1 MKPNLRRSSLFALP
15 LLAACGAPATPAT
28 SPASG
33 VAPPEATVAPAPQP
47 PLPSEPAPTVRL
59 PADVHPIAQKLVL
72 TIDPSA
78 DRFSGVADIDVL
90 LDKSRSTVW
99 VNGKK
104 LSVSRVTAR
113 SGSGPE
119 LVGTWAE
126 TTAGGFASITFA
138 QVLPAGN
145 ATLHLEYDAP
155 FEKSDGGL
163 YKFTESGTSY
173 AFTQFESIFAREAF
187 PCFDEPDFKIPFDV
201 TLVVPQ
207 GAQAIS
213 NAHEVER
220 KTEGANVRV
229 HFAKTEPL
237 PSYLVAFAVGPLDI
251 VAAPDLPPNGVRK
264 RPLPFRIIATK
275 GQGARA
281 AYAAAHGGEIL
292 SLLEQYFGIEYP
304 YDKLDLLAVGDKGG
318 AMENAGAVTFGD
330 VYLLFDEKDAPP
342 FWRQRSFAGITAH
355 ELAHQWFG
363 DLVTARFWNDIW
375 LNEAFAT
382 WLAPKV
388 VEKWNAKMDAPE
400 GLLDNVQG
408 AMLED
413 SLVNARSIRQPIV
426 TNDDIL
432 NAFDGITYQK
442 GAGVL
447 SMFERWIGPDKF
459 QRGVAE
465 YMTTHRF
472 GNGTAD
478 DFLDAESHAA
488 GRDVKTPFH
497 TFLDQPG
504 VPFITASVKCDGTP
518 RLHMKQSRFLP
529 VGSTG
534 DTNKT
539 WQIPVCATYPSA
551 SPNAKAGTAESCTLL
566 TDVEGDLPLGAT
578 CPAWVMPNADGAG
591 YYGFTLA
598 PDDLKKLR
606 TLGLPKLS
614 WRERIAYETSITLGY
629 KSAATS
635 FKDAIEAAAALAGDP
650 HPDVSGEA
658 MGFVGRA
665 IEWFHGEPALLA
677 AAERY
682 GAKLYKPIYKRLGW
696 EPKKGEAP
704 EVTELRSSV
713 ISFLAFTA
721 KDKEVRA
728 EAKRRGLLYL
738 GYKKDGALHPEAVDS
753 TLVGIAV
760 SVVGEEAD
768 RALWD
773 ATKKM
778 LKDAVDPVIRGR
790 LLAVL
795 VQPKAPAMADAV
807 RELTF
812 DPVLRPTEV
821 FSPIFGPMGD
831 IETRDAAW
839 AWAKA
844 NFDRLTAV
852 LPARSH
858 AALARLGSDY
868 CDEAHAKDIESF
880 FTKERVAAMEGAP
893 RILASNLE
901 GIRLCAAR
909 SQAQEPSGREFF
921 SKMK

>member
-1 MKPNLRRSSLFALP
+1 MKRTLRTSSLFALP
-15 LLAACGAPATPAT
+15 LLAACGAPGTPAT
-28 SPASG
+28 TPTPVIAPPDAAVA
-33 VAPPEATVAPAPQP
+33 VAPRAVA
-47 PLPSEPAPTVRL
+47 PSEPAPTVRL
-59 PADVHPIAQKLVL
+59 PADVRPAAQKLVL

-78 DRFSGVADIDVL
+78 ARFSGVTDIDIV
-90 LDKSRSTVW
+90 LDKARSTVW
-99 VNGKK
+99 VNGKG

-113 SGSGPE
+113 TAGGPE

-138 QVLPAGN
+138 ESLPAGS

-155 FEKSDGGL
+155 FENSDGGL
-163 YKFTESGTSY
+163 YKFTESGTPY

-187 PCFDEPDFKIPFDV
+187 PCFDEPDFKIPFDIA
-201 TLVVPQ
+201 LVVPQ

-213 NAHEVER
+213 NTSEVER
-220 KTEGANVRV
+220 KADGGNVRV

-275 GQGARA
+275 GQGAKA

-330 VYLLFDEKDAPP
+330 EYLLFDEKEVP
-342 FWRQRSFAGITAH
+342 FWRQRAFAGITAH

-363 DLVTARFWNDIW
+363 DLVTARFWDDIW

-382 WLAPKV
+382 WLAPKIV
-388 VEKWNAKMDAPE
+388 DRWNPKMDAPVR
-400 GLLDNVQG
+400 LLDRVQS

-413 SLVNARSIRQPIV
+413 SLVNARSVRQPIV
-426 TNDDIL
+426 TNDDIM
-432 NAFDGITYQK
+432 NAFDSITYQK

-447 SMFERWIGPDKF
+447 SMFERWIGPDVF

-465 YMTTHRF
+465 YMTTRRF

-504 VPFITASVKCDGTP
+504 VPFVTASVKCDGAP

-534 DTNKT
+534 DRNET
-539 WQIPVCATYPSA
+539 WQIPVCATYP
-551 SPNAKAGTAESCTLL
+551 NAKGGTAESCALL
-566 TDVEGDLPLGAT
+566 TDAEGDLPLGAT

-635 FKDAIEAAAALAGDP
+635 FTDAILAAAPLAADP
-650 HPDVSGEA
+650 HPDVSEEA
-658 MGFVGRA
+658 MGFVARA
-665 IEWFHGEPALLA
+665 TDWFHDEPALLA
-677 AAERY
+677 SVERY

-696 EPKKGEAP
+696 EPKKGEDP

-721 KDKEVRA
+721 KDKDVRA

-753 TLVGIAV
+753 TLAGIAV
-760 SVVGEEAD
+760 AVVGEEAD

-773 ATKKM
+773 ATKQM
-778 LKDAVDPVIRGR
+778 LKDAVDPVVRGR
-790 LLAVL
+790 LVTVL
-795 VQPKAPAMADAV
+795 VRPKAPAMADAV

-812 DPVLRPTEV
+812 DPVLRPTEIFAPI
-821 FSPIFGPMGD
+821 FSPMGEID
-831 IETRDAAW
+831 TRDAAW
-839 AWAKA
+839 TWAKA
-844 NFDRLTAV
+844 NFDRLLAV
-852 LPARSH
+852 LPVRSR
-858 AALARLGSDY
+858 AALVRLGSEY

-880 FTKERVAAMEGAP
+880 FTKERVASMEGAP
-893 RILASNLE
+893 RALASNLE

-921 SKMK
+921 SRVK